1 MNLILAKIMG
11 LSTRGHLSL
20 VSLTIDSLKLKALVS
35 DTPDTAR
42 YLQNGQQVNVLF
54 KETDVILGREQAGIS
69 LQNRFPCQIVSIEK
83 GDLLS
88 KVNLRCSG
96 LALASIITSDAVEA
110 LALQP
115 GDNIWAMIK
124 TNEML
129 LSAP

>member
-1 MNLILAKIMG
+1 MNLILGKIIS
-11 LSTRGHLSL
+11 LRTRGHLSL
-20 VSLTIDSLKLKALVS
+20 VTLTANNLQLKALVS
-35 DTPDTAR
+35 DTPDTAK

-54 KETDVILGREQAGIS
+54 KETDVIIGREQAGIS
-69 LQNRFPCQIVSIEK
+69 LQNRFPCEIVSIEQ

-88 KVNLRCSG
+88 KVNLDCSG
-96 LALASIITSDAVEA
+96 LELASIITTDAVEA

-115 GDNIWAMIK
+115 GDDIWAMIK